1 MDVSDCRVCKTGSE
15 EDAVR
20 AESGWGD
27 GGAAAGAGVEASD
40 CRVCKTGSED
50 DGAAGVD
57 SAARGSG
64 APGAL
69 GLPPGDGSGAAG
81 TLELPAAGAGEAQ

>member
-1 MDVSDCRVCKTGSE
+1 MLAAGVGVEASDCRVCKTGSE

-20 AESGWGD
+20 AESGWGE
-27 GGAAAGAGVEASD
+27 GVFAAGAGVEAVD

-57 SAARGSG
+57 CAA
-64 APGAL
+64 
-69 GLPPGDGSGAAG
+69 
-81 TLELPAAGAGEAQ
+81 